1 MSTVF
6 PCEHCGRELKT
17 DSYTHVHTAQCPH
30 CGLPVVIPA
39 AVQHTRHGKHKV
51 LYVPAHGH
59 AGETTHGGKYTAA
72 DGLPVRAGW
81 AEITAGW
88 VALLIGVTLGAL
100 FPRLVL
106 VYAPFLVGSMIMGVR
121 LILGNR
127 SLAGLIL
134 VILPSIAAPWI
145 ITMNAR
151 RSEPVASVVAPVE
164 VPRPAAPA
172 KVIAK
177 PQATKPA
184 AVEQKPAENPL
195 PVVDLVNGSFEDGL
209 SPWIVQSQHPSLVV
223 TDSKAAEGTHSLSVS
238 GNWDGWSWNEAK
250 QIVNCRAGLPVEV
263 RARVFLET
271 FDTSGEWL
279 RAGLKLQFQAG
290 DESAEVTVDHGS
302 MEGEWRELKFT
313 MTPAQD
319 GNYMLLC
326 FVCGGTGGSSE
337 CKAYF
342 DDIRI
347 VAPTPTP

>member
-59 AGETTHGGKYTAA
+59 TGETTQGGKYTAA
-72 DGLPVRAGW
+72 DGMPVRAGW

-88 VALLIGVTLGAL
+88 VSLLIGVVLGAL

-106 VYAPFLVGSMIMGVR
+106 VYAPFIVGALAMGVR
-121 LILGNR
+121 LVLGNR
-127 SLAGLIL
+127 PLAGLIL
-134 VILPSIAAPWI
+134 LVLPSIAAPWI
-145 ITMNAR
+145 IVQRANRPAPKPVAAPASAPMKVVESR
-151 RSEPVASVVAPVE
+151 KVEPVAAKPAPVE
-164 VPRPAAPA
+164 KKPEAAS
-172 KVIAK
+172 
-177 PQATKPA
+177 
-184 AVEQKPAENPL
+184 
-195 PVVDLVNGSFEDGL
+195 PVVLVNGGFEDGI
-209 SPWIVQSQHPSLVV
+209 SPWLVQSQHPSLTV
-223 TDSKAAEGTHSLSVS
+223 TDLKAAEGTHSLSVS

-250 QIVNCRAGLPVEV
+250 QIVKCRAGQPVEV
-263 RARVFLET
+263 RARIFLET

-279 RAGLKLQFQAG
+279 RAGLKLQLQAG
-290 DESAEVTVDHGS
+290 DESGEVTVDHGS

-319 GNYMLLC
+319 GDYMLLC

-347 VAPTPTP
+347 VAAQEP